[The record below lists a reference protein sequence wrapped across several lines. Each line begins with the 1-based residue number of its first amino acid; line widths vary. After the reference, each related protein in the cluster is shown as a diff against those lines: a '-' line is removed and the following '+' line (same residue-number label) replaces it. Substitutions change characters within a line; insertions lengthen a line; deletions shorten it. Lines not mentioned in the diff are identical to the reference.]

1 MTDFE
6 KFAECLWE
14 YWQASSPE
22 NKDAEAFKSFISK
35 IKDLKC
41 NDFRWFYFMA
51 FYHNHNEEPYKAYDY
66 IKKSL
71 ALLQEANYNVTEIRE
86 NNVLVFHKN
95 NNKYFP
101 ILGMSALDMKGK
113 IYMCAGEI
121 AAKNDKPQESLSYYQ
136 TAQYLKSFLKSDFE
150 NQEFVK
156 LYTYRPI
163 SQYSIADIVNDEITV
178 TSPKLMND
186 PFDSVFTLW
195 ASEENFKKICSE
207 PKHVPFL
214 VESFNSFRIRSF
226 TRARNCNSILMWSH
240 YADEHKG
247 ICLKYRLSPHFIKQ
261 KETENNVH
269 MYLKNISYL
278 NKNVSLDV
286 KSLNSNLA
294 FATKKCDWK
303 YEKEVR
309 LISYNP
315 NVVGDYLS
323 IPLDPDSYIETVY
336 FGYRCDDATVRM
348 IRNLFQNKK
357 HPPKFKKM
365 ELNPNDIYKL
375 TPVDY

>member
-1 MTDFE
+1 
-6 KFAECLWE
+6 
-14 YWQASSPE
+14 
-22 NKDAEAFKSFISK
+22 
-35 IKDLKC
+35 
-41 NDFRWFYFMA
+41 
-51 FYHNHNEEPYKAYDY
+51 
-66 IKKSL
+66 
-71 ALLQEANYNVTEIRE
+71 
-86 NNVLVFHKN
+86 
-95 NNKYFP
+95 
-101 ILGMSALDMKGK
+101 
-113 IYMCAGEI
+113 
-121 AAKNDKPQESLSYYQ
+121 
-136 TAQYLKSFLKSDFE
+136 
-150 NQEFVK
+150 
-156 LYTYRPI
+156 
-163 SQYSIADIVNDEITV
+163 
-178 TSPKLMND
+178 
-186 PFDSVFTLW
+186 
-195 ASEENFKKICSE
+195 
-207 PKHVPFL
+207 
-214 VESFNSFRIRSF
+214 
-226 TRARNCNSILMWSH
+226 
-240 YADEHKG
+240 
-247 ICLKYRLSPHFIKQ
+247 
-261 KETENNVH
+261 